1 MNYMRG
7 IEWRKRTNDQMNNA
21 DEREKK
27 KAHLYMDVYE
37 KAFAKW
43 QTTFH
48 FHVLNC
54 WMLNLIVTHSHIME
68 AKSSNSSR
76 SHMWNAPP
84 ETESSWRRHS
94 SVCFPFGALNGS
106 GVAED
111 DGDNDKEHDGFGG
124 RRSIEDFIRFIV
136 VIYIQHTTA
145 ILMGAEKYSL
155 HFTFH
160 QKMKFASE
168 ISFFSFF
175 LPRSS
180 CC

>member
-1 MNYMRG
+1 MLNSIINTALTILYELYARH
-7 IEWRKRTNDQMNNA
+7 RKEETN
-21 DEREKK
+21 ERSNEQNGAKGRK
-27 KAHLYMDVYE
+27 EGAFIYRERDMYE

-94 SVCFPFGALNGS
+94 SVGVCHSELSMAL
-106 GVAED
+106 VTED
-111 DGDNDKEHDGFGG
+111 DGDGDKEHDGFGG
-124 RRSIEDFIRFIV
+124 RRSIADFIRFIV
-136 VIYIQHTTA
+136 VIYIQHTTSRLFLWEPKNIRF
-145 ILMGAEKYSL
+145 ILR
-155 HFTFH
+155 FH
-160 QKMKFASE
+160 RK
-168 ISFFSFF
+168 
-175 LPRSS
+175 
-180 CC
+180 